1 MSCAR
6 SSGLPIVEATTPPV
20 LTLTGPVTREQVAG
34 LADDVR
40 GLLEAGHAGIVV
52 CDVAGIGPPGL
63 AAVELLA
70 RLQLAAR
77 RAGGRIRLRAPDP
90 ALRALLDL
98 VGVPVEV
105 EGEVEEG
112 EPALGVEVE
121 VESGETAV

>member
-34 LADDVR
+34 LADEVR
-40 GLLEAGHAGIVV
+40 GLLEDGRAGIVV

>member
-1 MSCAR
+1 MSCGR
-6 SSGLPIVEATTPPV
+6 SSGLQIVEATTPPV
-20 LTLTGPVTREQVAG
+20 LTLTGPVTRPQVTG

-40 GLLEAGHAGIVV
+40 ALIEAAGAAVV
-52 CDVAGIGPPGL
+52 ICDVAGIGPPGL
-63 AAVELLA
+63 AVVDLLA

-77 RAGGRIRLRAPDP
+77 RAGGWIRLRGPDP

-98 VGVPVEV
+98 VDLPIQV

-121 VESGETAV
+121 VESGEAAV